1 MINMADNK
9 EMITIPLSK
18 GEWNTILHAL
28 THKTTDLNNSKLA
41 QSQYEGLHE
50 KLTDKLYY

>member
-1 MINMADNK
+1 MADNK
-9 EMITIPLSK
+9 EMITIPLTK

-28 THKTTDLNNSKLA
+28 SHKTNDPNNSKLA
-41 QSQYEGLHE
+41 QKQYEDLHE